1 MQVLLSFC
9 TADSPE
15 IHNLLMMINLNIPDM
30 GIFPPDFSD
39 QGQAYISKGEKM
51 FPIHY
56 TGNYRISSPGV

>member
-1 MQVLLSFC
+1 
-9 TADSPE
+9 
-15 IHNLLMMINLNIPDM
+15 MMINLNIPDM